1 MPMILTDRSSP
12 SAWECLTGRSASPR
26 TRRNTCVNRPN
37 GTQSVPGCM
46 PTQSVGTIT
55 NLHTDRSSRSAWECL
70 SGRSASPRTHRTIC
84 VNRPNGTQSV
94 PGRMPTQSV
103 GTIISHHTDRPS
115 RSAWECLSGRSASPR
130 THRTLC
136 VNRPNGTQ
144 SVPGCIPTQSV
155 GTITNLHT
163 DRSSR
168 SAWECLSGR
177 SASRRTHRTLCVNRP
192 NGTQSVPGCMPTQS
206 VGTIISHHT
215 DRYSRSAWECLSG
228 RSASPRTHRTIC
240 VNRPSGTQSVPGCMP
255 TQSGVQP

>member
-1 MPMILTDRSSP
+1 MPMIPIDRYSR
-12 SAWECLTGRSASPR
+12 SAWECLSGRSASPR
-26 TRRNTCVNRPN
+26 TRRNTCVTRTNGTQSVPGCIPTQSVGTITNLHTDRSSRSAWECPSGRSASRRTRRNTCVNRTN

-70 SGRSASPRTHRTIC
+70 T
-84 VNRPNGTQSV
+84 
-94 PGRMPTQSV
+94 
-103 GTIISHHTDRPS
+103 
-115 RSAWECLSGRSASPR
+115 GRSASPR

-144 SVPGCIPTQSV
+144 SVPGCVPTQSV

-177 SASRRTHRTLCVNRP
+177 SASPRTRRNTCVNRT

-206 VGTIISHHT
+206 VGTITNLHT
-215 DRYSRSAWECLSG
+215 DRS
-228 RSASPRTHRTIC
+228 
-240 VNRPSGTQSVPGCMP
+240 
-255 TQSGVQP
+255 